1 MNYGK
6 SKHIGETK
14 MNDFIKTLLSLSVSG
29 SVLFL
34 LLWGF
39 KPLYKNQ
46 FSRRWQYYIWLVAA
60 LRFVLPFTP
69 NTTIIGSLFTACS
82 PDTFA
87 ATNTVQTF
95 YSSIQAA
102 PAAAQTPF
110 DLSFL
115 LFIVWS
121 AGVFAALIRKIT
133 MYQAFTHSI
142 RAGSTEVSDLKTLN
156 VLSDCMERLSVKK
169 RVELYQSPLAAS
181 PFMIG
186 CFHPSIILPVK
197 ELTEQEQ
204 TCIFTHELIH
214 YRQKDLLYKW
224 FIQLILCLHW
234 FNPVVYMLEKEVNS
248 ACELSCDEILI
259 MNLDKDARRA
269 YGDVLIKFLKV
280 RVTYNFFASVTL
292 TADAKHFKERLG
304 AIMHYKKQTT
314 FMKTVSLLAAILLS
328 AGAFALG
335 AYTAPPASPVSSTG
349 FVNYTV
355 RQEDGIFYIYC
366 DGACESDQPTGGI
379 SKNSIG
385 FVLVRKDGY
394 ATLTGFRSIETL
406 LADVEKQCDD
416 MLLHGTITQEERD
429 IVLETAAAYD
439 SGIIR
444 SIIYDKQGAIV
455 GSFQI

>member
-1 MNYGK
+1 
-6 SKHIGETK
+6 
-14 MNDFIKTLLSLSVSG
+14 
-29 SVLFL
+29 
-34 LLWGF
+34 
-39 KPLYKNQ
+39 
-46 FSRRWQYYIWLVAA
+46 
-60 LRFVLPFTP
+60 
-69 NTTIIGSLFTACS
+69 
-82 PDTFA
+82 
-87 ATNTVQTF
+87 
-95 YSSIQAA
+95 
-102 PAAAQTPF
+102 
-110 DLSFL
+110 
-115 LFIVWS
+115 
-121 AGVFAALIRKIT
+121 
-133 MYQAFTHSI
+133 
-142 RAGSTEVSDLKTLN
+142 
-156 VLSDCMERLSVKK
+156 
-169 RVELYQSPLAAS
+169 
-181 PFMIG
+181 
-186 CFHPSIILPVK
+186 
-197 ELTEQEQ
+197 
-204 TCIFTHELIH
+204 
-214 YRQKDLLYKW
+214 
-224 FIQLILCLHW
+224 
-234 FNPVVYMLEKEVNS
+234 MLEKAVNS
-248 ACELSCDEILI
+248 ACELSCDEVLI

-280 RVTYNFFASVTL
+280 HVTYNFFASVTL